1 MPNHPSRLHFPQTSY
16 CERTAHTQSRHTVT
30 HKNEK
35 TAPGTFITGWYY
47 RGAGPNV
54 PQLIFFSG
62 RIIFCVPSWVI
73 HTHNSRFIRVSHNV
87 VHCKST
93 PYATKSSRL
102 RAKLARVPRSNA
114 AAGEKTYCV
123 WWNILQHNLIYLKV
137 QSKIVVGKNRERET
151 PRRETGVQKMCWH
164 FYMRILRISYIC
176 NYVIIFWICIFIFCW
191 LSFNFPWI

>member
-1 MPNHPSRLHFPQTSY
+1 MSPRDVCWHWLCQRRIIIICWQRVLIIVLLRHTALAYLVSTLINTHSVKWGAEPPLPATFPADIIL
-16 CERTAHTQSRHTVT
+16 RALHTVT

-114 AAGEKTYCV
+114 AAGKKLIASGEIYCSII
-123 WWNILQHNLIYLKV
+123 WFISKCNL
-137 QSKIVVGKNRERET
+137 R
-151 PRRETGVQKMCWH
+151 
-164 FYMRILRISYIC
+164 
-176 NYVIIFWICIFIFCW
+176 
-191 LSFNFPWI
+191 